1 MNTENIIQPGT
12 HIHLK
17 GILTSKKYVDGKI
30 GRYAIHNIT
39 TSLGN
44 KVIKKGRC
52 PVDSESC
59 IECWAVVKDI
69 DDFGRIQITSCS
81 IIKQQDIEYQEI

>member
-17 GILTSKKYVDGKI
+17 GILISKKYVDGKI
-30 GRYAIHNIT
+30 GRYAIHNIV

-44 KVIKKGRC
+44 KVFKKGRC

-59 IECWAVVKDI
+59 IECWAVVKGI
-69 DDFGRIQITSCS
+69 DDFGRIQITNCS
-81 IIKQQDIEYQEI
+81 TIKQQDIDYQEI